1 MQKMT
6 PNSVDVKTAVKRPY
20 VAPAI
25 SVMMIELEQGIAA
38 GSAKTV
44 PDVETTG
51 VSLEWETGTD
61 KQADLTW

>member
-6 PNSVDVKTAVKRPY
+6 PNSVDVKTTLKRPY

-25 SVMMIELEQGIAA
+25 SIMLIELEQGIAA

-44 PDVETTG
+44 PNPETTEI
-51 VSLEWETGTD
+51 SLEWETGED
-61 KQADLTW
+61 KQGGLSW